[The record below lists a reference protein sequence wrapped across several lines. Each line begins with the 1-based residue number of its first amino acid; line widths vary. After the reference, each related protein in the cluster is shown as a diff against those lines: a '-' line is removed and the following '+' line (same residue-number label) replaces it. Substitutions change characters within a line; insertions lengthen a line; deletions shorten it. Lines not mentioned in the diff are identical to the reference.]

1 MLISKLK
8 PLLAAFG
15 DIAILYGALIL
26 TLLIRYGTADYA
38 ESFSVH
44 LEPFSIIFIVWL
56 LVFYLSDLYSNKF
69 FKFNLAAAQ
78 VFFIAII
85 INLVLSIVAFY
96 AFESFFQLTPKTNLL
111 IFGIIF
117 GIFDCLWRLFLSR
130 LFISSGWRKQILIIG
145 NSPSIA
151 AVAEYLKNNPQTGY
165 HLNLWFK
172 ENFNEEK
179 FSGLVDSIIK
189 NKIDLVIADTHI
201 KKDSTSAKL
210 IYKLLPL
217 EIQIMDFADFYE
229 SIFQK
234 VPLEELE
241 ESWFIESIATS
252 RRFYDAFKRTIDAIL
267 AVILIII
274 FLPII
279 FLAALLIKTT
289 SAGPAI
295 YKQKRIGKNNKPFI
309 LYKFRTMKNS
319 QKGPLWTD
327 KNDER
332 LTPIGRILRYTHL
345 DELPQLLNILKGDI
359 SFIGPRPER
368 SELVELYQ
376 KLPFYEIRHIIKP
389 GLTGW
394 AQVNYKPSASLEE
407 AYEKFQYDI
416 YYIKNRSLILDFLIL
431 LKTIRYLF
439 ISNQN

>member
-165 HLNLWFK
+165 HLNLWLK
-172 ENFNEEK
+172 ENLKEEK
-179 FSGLVDSIIK
+179 FSELVNSIIK

-201 KKDSTSAKL
+201 KKDSASAKL

-279 FLAALLIKTT
+279 FLSALLIKTT
-289 SAGPAI
+289 SIGPAI

-345 DELPQLLNILKGDI
+345 DELPQLYNILKGDI

-394 AQVNYKPSASLEE
+394 AQVNYRPSASIKE
-407 AYEKFQYDI
+407 AYEKLQYDI

-439 ISNQN
+439 ISNK

>member
-130 LFISSGWRKQILIIG
+130 LFISGGWRKQILIIG

-165 HLNLWFK
+165 HLNFWLK
-172 ENFNEEK
+172 ENLKEEK
-179 FSGLVDSIIK
+179 FSELVNSIIK

-201 KKDSTSAKL
+201 KKDSASAKL

-279 FLAALLIKTT
+279 FLSALLIKTT
-289 SAGPAI
+289 SIGPAI

-345 DELPQLLNILKGDI
+345 DELPQLYNILKGDI

-394 AQVNYKPSASLEE
+394 AQVNYRPSASIKE
-407 AYEKFQYDI
+407 AYEKLQYDI

-439 ISNQN
+439 ISNK

>member
-165 HLNLWFK
+165 HLNFWFK

-179 FSGLVDSIIK
+179 FSDLVNSIVK
-189 NKIDLVIADTHI
+189 NKIDLVIANTHI

-217 EIQIMDFADFYE
+217 EIQIMDFADFYQ

-279 FLAALLIKTT
+279 FLSTLLIKTT

-295 YKQKRIGKNNKPFI
+295 FKQKRIGKNNKPFV

-345 DELPQLLNILKGDI
+345 DELPQLYNILKGDI

-394 AQVNYKPSASLEE
+394 AQVNYHPSASIKE
-407 AYEKFQYDI
+407 AYEKLQYDI

-439 ISNQN
+439 TSNQN